1 MNLNYFNNLVEQKL
15 LATHTCYLGKVTR
28 VNGNFADVQPLSLIK
43 AVSDTSGTK
52 QALVPNVPISQTVL
66 RVLTDGENLVGATV
80 IVICAERDITQTR
93 KGNFALPSLRRHSLS
108 DSIIIGC
115 LNGKSGTSEDDVTI
129 TKEEFRVM
137 LTA

>member
-28 VNGNFADVQPLSLIK
+28 VNGNFADVQRLSLIK

-52 QALVPNVPISQTVL
+52 QALLPNVPISQSVTEYV
-66 RVLTDGENLVGATV
+66 EVGAV
-80 IVICAERDITQTR
+80 VICVCSERDISQTR
-93 KGNFALPSLRRHSLS
+93 HGQFALPSQRRHSLS

>member
-52 QALVPNVPISQTVL
+52 QALVPNVPICQHTAEYVA
-66 RVLTDGENLVGATV
+66 VGSV
-80 IVICAERDITQTR
+80 VVCVCCERDISQTR
-93 KGNFALPSLRRHSLS
+93 HGQFALPSLRRHSLS

-115 LNGKSGTSEDDVTI
+115 L
-129 TKEEFRVM
+129 
-137 LTA
+137 